1 MDHFF
6 EESAAN
12 VFARLVAIDAL
23 LAEFYVLGCRAA
35 QTVQS
40 VGKEESALL
49 QDSRTD
55 VKYVKVVLR
64 PRLLKAYICDLQI
77 SVEKPPDCHTV
88 NSKRMC
94 LISSVF

>member
-12 VFARLVAIDAL
+12 VFARLVAVDAL
-23 LAEFYVLGCRAA
+23 LAELYVLGCRAA

-64 PRLLKAYICDLQI
+64 VCWKTTRLSYGQFQENV
-77 SVEKPPDCHTV
+77 SH
-88 NSKRMC
+88 
-94 LISSVF
+94 

>member
-12 VFARLVAIDAL
+12 VFARLVAVDAL
-23 LAEFYVLGCRAA
+23 LAELYVLGCRAA

-55 VKYVKVVLR
+55 VKYVKVVLKG
-64 PRLLKAYICDLQI
+64 LLKNHQ
-77 SVEKPPDCHTV
+77 TV
-88 NSKRMC
+88 IRSIPRECVSLALSFNYTM
-94 LISSVF
+94 

>member
-6 EESAAN
+6 EKSAAN
-12 VFARLVAIDAL
+12 VFARLVAVDAL
-23 LAEFYVLGCRAA
+23 LAELYVLGCRAA
-35 QTVQS
+35 QTLQS

-64 PRLLKAYICDLQI
+64 PRLLICDLQI
-77 SVEKPPDCHTV
+77 SVEKSPDCHRV

-94 LISSVF
+94 LISSL